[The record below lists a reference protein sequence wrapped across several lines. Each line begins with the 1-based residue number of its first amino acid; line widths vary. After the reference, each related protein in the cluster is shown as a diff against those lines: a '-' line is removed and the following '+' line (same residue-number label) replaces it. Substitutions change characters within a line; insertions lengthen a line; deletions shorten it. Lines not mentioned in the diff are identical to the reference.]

1 MARASI
7 RITRTTRRIKKNK
20 KGNQN
25 KCPVCGKFTS
35 KR

>member
-1 MARASI
+1 MAKASI
-7 RITRTTRRIKKNK
+7 KITRTTRRVKKNK